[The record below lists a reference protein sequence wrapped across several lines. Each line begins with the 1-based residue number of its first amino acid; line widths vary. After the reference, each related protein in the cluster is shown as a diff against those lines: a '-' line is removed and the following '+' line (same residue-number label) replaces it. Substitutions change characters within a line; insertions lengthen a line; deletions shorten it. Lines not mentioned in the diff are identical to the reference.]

1 MGCALVGLH
10 DHYWPGGR
18 GGEVAPDLRVGTSDP
33 SPKLY
38 RRPTGV
44 APPAA
49 VADVGGA
56 SAVAPPLPLLDR
68 RCVLVTTDWCS
79 DVGDDGR
86 PLPPLLR
93 GLSG

>member
-1 MGCALVGLH
+1 
-10 DHYWPGGR
+10 
-18 GGEVAPDLRVGTSDP
+18 VAPDLREGTSDP

-56 SAVAPPLPLLDR
+56 SVVAPPLPLPLLDR

-86 PLPPLLR
+86 PLLR